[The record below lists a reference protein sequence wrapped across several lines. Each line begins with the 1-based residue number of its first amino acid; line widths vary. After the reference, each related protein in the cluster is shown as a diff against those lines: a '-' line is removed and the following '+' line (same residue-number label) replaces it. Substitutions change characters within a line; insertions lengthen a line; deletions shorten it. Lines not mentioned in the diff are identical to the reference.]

1 MLPSKIC
8 RSVVAV
14 PAAVTA
20 AWTQLALAKSAAFFG
35 KSMKSPKE
43 SMKSRTILYYSDSST
58 TSSKIL
64 YYISDICIMHI
75 IIYVDMLATSLFMIT
90 LPSER

>member
-20 AWTQLALAKSAAFFG
+20 AWTQLALAKSAAFFWEVNEITQRVNEIENDFIVIHPQG
-35 KSMKSPKE
+35 HQKYC
-43 SMKSRTILYYSDSST
+43 TISVIYAL
-58 TSSKIL
+58 
-64 YYISDICIMHI
+64 CI
-75 IIYVDMLATSLFMIT
+75 
-90 LPSER
+90 